1 MKFHFINLVQSK
13 WIEPVIKGSV
23 PSVRW
28 LHSANIVNNKIF
40 CFGGSAGTGHFL
52 NDLHI
57 LSVGIFNR
65 FTKKLFFFSK

>member
-1 MKFHFINLVQSK
+1 MNLVQSK
-13 WIEPVIKGSV
+13 WIESGTKGSP

-28 LHSANIVNNKIF
+28 LHSANVVNNKIF

-57 LSVGIFNR
+57 
-65 FTKKLFFFSK
+65 FTIGWFP